1 MGTGTYAGC
10 VGGGDRGRD
19 NYSNRINL
27 HNGRILSRDSTGGR
41 RMRKNKPIMFTQA
54 QLHVI
59 FRAVQAHG
67 EKWGEP
73 ITTDYTDPILDLLT
87 TELKA
92 RDEEKTRINNA
103 FATIASDYGDTVSED
118 GYFEMEGE

>member
-1 MGTGTYAGC
+1 
-10 VGGGDRGRD
+10 
-19 NYSNRINL
+19 
-27 HNGRILSRDSTGGR
+27 
-41 RMRKNKPIMFTQA
+41 MRANKAIMFTQA

-73 ITTDYTDPILDLLT
+73 ITTDYTDPILDLVS
-87 TELKA
+87 TELAGRDFEKA
-92 RDEEKTRINNA
+92 RIDNE
-103 FATIASDYGDTVSED
+103 FAIIASDYSDEVSDD

>member
-1 MGTGTYAGC
+1 
-10 VGGGDRGRD
+10 
-19 NYSNRINL
+19 
-27 HNGRILSRDSTGGR
+27 
-41 RMRKNKPIMFTQA
+41 MRKNKPIMFTQA

-87 TELKA
+87 AELKA
-92 RDEEKTRINNA
+92 RDEEKARIESA
-103 FATIASDYGDTVSED
+103 FASIASDYGDTVSDD

>member
-1 MGTGTYAGC
+1 
-10 VGGGDRGRD
+10 
-19 NYSNRINL
+19 
-27 HNGRILSRDSTGGR
+27 
-41 RMRKNKPIMFTQA
+41 MRKNKPIMFTQA

-73 ITTDYTDPILDLLT
+73 IKTDYTDTILDLLT
-87 TELKA
+87 TELKE
-92 RDEEKTRINNA
+92 RDEEKARINNA
-103 FATIASDYGDTVSED
+103 FATIASDYGDAVSED

>member
-1 MGTGTYAGC
+1 
-10 VGGGDRGRD
+10 
-19 NYSNRINL
+19 
-27 HNGRILSRDSTGGR
+27 
-41 RMRKNKPIMFTQA
+41 MRKNEAIMFTQA

-73 ITTDYTDPILDLLT
+73 ITTDYTDPILDLLSS
-87 TELKA
+87 ELKA
-92 RDEEKTRINNA
+92 RDEEKARIENA
-103 FATIASDYGDTVSED
+103 FATIANDYGDTVSED

>member
-1 MGTGTYAGC
+1 
-10 VGGGDRGRD
+10 
-19 NYSNRINL
+19 
-27 HNGRILSRDSTGGR
+27 
-41 RMRKNKPIMFTQA
+41 MFTQA

-92 RDEEKTRINNA
+92 RDEEKARIENV
-103 FATIASDYGDTVSED
+103 FATIAKDYGDTVSED

>member
-1 MGTGTYAGC
+1 
-10 VGGGDRGRD
+10 
-19 NYSNRINL
+19 
-27 HNGRILSRDSTGGR
+27 
-41 RMRKNKPIMFTQA
+41 MRKNKPIMFTQA

-87 TELKA
+87 VELKA
-92 RDEEKTRINNA
+92 RDEEKARIENA
-103 FATIASDYGDTVSED
+103 FAKIANDYNETVSED

>member
-1 MGTGTYAGC
+1 
-10 VGGGDRGRD
+10 
-19 NYSNRINL
+19 
-27 HNGRILSRDSTGGR
+27 
-41 RMRKNKPIMFTQA
+41 MRKNKPIMLTQA
-54 QLHVI
+54 QLQIV

-92 RDEEKTRINNA
+92 RDEEKARIESA
-103 FATIASDYGDTVSED
+103 FASIATDYGDTVSED

>member
-1 MGTGTYAGC
+1 
-10 VGGGDRGRD
+10 
-19 NYSNRINL
+19 
-27 HNGRILSRDSTGGR
+27 
-41 RMRKNKPIMFTQA
+41 MRKNQPIMFTQA
-54 QLHVI
+54 QLHII
-59 FRAVQAHG
+59 FRAVQVHG

-87 TELKA
+87 AELKA
-92 RDEEKTRINNA
+92 RDEEKVRIENA

>member
-1 MGTGTYAGC
+1 
-10 VGGGDRGRD
+10 
-19 NYSNRINL
+19 
-27 HNGRILSRDSTGGR
+27 
-41 RMRKNKPIMFTQA
+41 MRKNKPIMFTQA

-73 ITTDYTDPILDLLT
+73 IITDYTDPILDLLT

-103 FATIASDYGDTVSED
+103 FATIASDYGDTVSDD